1 MPFPGSL
8 HLVQRDQ
15 DGVEEE
21 LKCNAVILARNLA
34 GAISHMYHHHRYS
47 LDVVEATVSLS
58 GLYTTKDKYRFAQL
72 LHAVTLDEADDMS
85 TINGDLLLIMDHENG
100 MTLFRLRTWVKSFSS
115 PHSAEVDVPDD
126 AVGLKSLS
134 DLVTLS
140 TASRAPSMKI
150 VAC

>member
-8 HLVQRDQ
+8 HLVQRDP
-15 DGVEEE
+15 DGVDEE

-34 GAISHMYHHHRYS
+34 GAISHMYHHHRSS
-47 LDVVEATVSLS
+47 LHVVEATVSLS

-72 LHAVTLDEADDMS
+72 LHTVSLDEADDMS
-85 TINGDLLLIMDHENG
+85 TINGELLLIMDHENG
-100 MTLFRLRTWVKSFSS
+100 MTLFRLRTWVKWFSS
-115 PHSAEVDVPDD
+115 PHSVDVDVPDD
-126 AVGLKSLS
+126 AVGLKSPS

-140 TASRAPSMKI
+140 AASRASGAKI